1 MLLFLSS
8 KPTAMVVSILIF
20 DKPFRNVHVSKVS
33 IWIYFEMLCII
44 SVLKYITE
52 RDVSIS

>member
-1 MLLFLSS
+1 
-8 KPTAMVVSILIF
+8 MVVSILIF
-20 DKPFRNVHVSKVS
+20 DKPFRNVHVSEVS

-44 SVLKYITE
+44 SVSKYITE